1 MLIVAFSGGFLVVS
15 LTQGAGL
22 PHALLLS
29 GAGALIGAATE
40 LFDPSEYDTVT
51 VPVMILTTLLVLKM
65 IFL

>member
-1 MLIVAFSGGFLVVS
+1 MLIVAFSGDFLVVS
-15 LTQGAGL
+15 LTKGAGL

-51 VPVMILTTLLVLKM
+51 VPVMILTTLLVLEM